1 MHWGSFNGPSKGQ
14 IKAIV
19 PVGVYQTDPVMGP
32 DSVFYIVADTNLYAF
47 TLKGNQLWSA
57 YIGKSIYGL
66 NYSPPMITADG
77 VILVGTIKGISA
89 FRSDGTLIWETQLGG
104 PVELKSCA
112 IGLDGTIYVISKP
125 GTLNAIDKSGN
136 ILWQHNAPAG
146 EFNWGDASTISFA
159 PNGDRIYVGG
169 STAEHSLFVLNTNG
183 DIIRSDSLGGR
194 QGGAISIDVDG
205 NVYTYLGDDLVS
217 VSQTGTERWRI
228 SGVGRNWN
236 VIIDPNGNIAYL
248 SNGKLNLVDNKGQ
261 KRWSV
266 PVGQAD
272 FGTHIVCDAQGTIYI
287 ETSND
292 FANYDVKAINN
303 SGSVL
308 WTLSVPAHSKEG
320 GPSLTK
326 EGYLLFPHVGIPPPR
341 GMYVIE

>member
-112 IGLDGTIYVISKP
+112 IGLDGTIYPAWWSGRSK
-125 GTLNAIDKSGN
+125 
-136 ILWQHNAPAG
+136 IL
-146 EFNWGDASTISFA
+146 
-159 PNGDRIYVGG
+159 RY
-169 STAEHSLFVLNTNG
+169 
-183 DIIRSDSLGGR
+183 
-194 QGGAISIDVDG
+194 
-205 NVYTYLGDDLVS
+205 
-217 VSQTGTERWRI
+217 
-228 SGVGRNWN
+228 
-236 VIIDPNGNIAYL
+236 
-248 SNGKLNLVDNKGQ
+248 
-261 KRWSV
+261 WS
-266 PVGQAD
+266 
-272 FGTHIVCDAQGTIYI
+272 
-287 ETSND
+287 
-292 FANYDVKAINN
+292 
-303 SGSVL
+303 
-308 WTLSVPAHSKEG
+308 
-320 GPSLTK
+320 
-326 EGYLLFPHVGIPPPR
+326 
-341 GMYVIE
+341 